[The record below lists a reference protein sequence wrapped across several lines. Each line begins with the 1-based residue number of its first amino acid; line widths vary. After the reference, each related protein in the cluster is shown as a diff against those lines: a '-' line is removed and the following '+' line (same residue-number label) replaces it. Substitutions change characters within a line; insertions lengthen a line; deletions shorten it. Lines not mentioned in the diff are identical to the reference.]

1 LTGAANVA
9 YIFST
14 DVHMNIKASEVA
26 VAVRIKAGMEKVPGG
41 MMLIPLLIGAVIHT
55 LAPDAGK
62 SLGSFTGALFTG
74 LTPILGVFY
83 VCLGAT
89 LDVRATAYIA
99 RKGGTLLGSKIAF
112 AALVGVVLG
121 RFMNEAPI
129 SGGLFNG
136 LSVLAVVAALSDTNG
151 GLYMSLMGQFGR
163 NRDVGAYSVMSLESG
178 PFITMLILGVAG
190 LSAFP
195 WQALVGAI
203 LPLVLGMLL
212 GNLDPEMR
220 RFLAPAVPALVPFL
234 GLTLGLT
241 IKLTAVWK
249 AGLLGLALG
258 LFVVFVGGA
267 VLLLAD
273 KLSHGDGI
281 AGLAAATTAG
291 NAAVVPMI
299 VAQANPAYR
308 AAAQSAT
315 VLVAASVVVTA
326 ILCPV
331 VTVLWAR
338 VVLKQPAGG
347 SREADATFAGD
358 LHTHLHHVPADTG
371 ETALEAAHLTVR
383 DDSAADRLDG
393 DDRSMAARHGAAAIS
408 STNPTSRRPEGTVG
422 RA

>member
-1 LTGAANVA
+1 
-9 YIFST
+9 
-14 DVHMNIKASEVA
+14 
-26 VAVRIKAGMEKVPGG
+26 
-41 MMLIPLLIGAVIHT
+41 MLIPLLIGAAIHT
-55 LAPDAGK
+55 VAPDAGTFF
-62 SLGSFTGALFTG
+62 GSFTGALFTG
-74 LTPILGVFY
+74 LPPILGVFY

-99 RKGGTLLGSKIAF
+99 KKGGTLLGSKVAF
-112 AALVGVVLG
+112 AAIVGVVLG
-121 RFMNEAPI
+121 RFMGEAPI
-129 SGGLFNG
+129 SGGLLGG

-178 PFITMLILGVAG
+178 PFLTMLILGIAG

-203 LPLVLGMLL
+203 LPLLLGMLL
-212 GNLDPEMR
+212 GNLDPAMR
-220 RFLAPAVPALVPFL
+220 KFLTPAVPALVPFL

-241 IKLTAVWK
+241 IDLTAVWR

-273 KLSHGDGI
+273 KLSRGDGI

-291 NAAVVPMI
+291 NAAVVPTI
-299 VAQANPAYR
+299 VAQANPAY
-308 AAAQSAT
+308 ASAAQSAT

-338 VVLKQPAGG
+338 MVLKQPAGG
-347 SREADATFAGD
+347 SREAEATFAPD
-358 LHTHLHHVPADTG
+358 LHPHLDHVPADTG
-371 ETALEAAHLTVR
+371 EAALEAAHLRVL
-383 DDSAADRLDG
+383 DDSAGAGPQVQDRATATDSASGMTSTDDPASRGAMRTAGRDRNKRGAD
-393 DDRSMAARHGAAAIS
+393 A
-408 STNPTSRRPEGTVG
+408 
-422 RA
+422 